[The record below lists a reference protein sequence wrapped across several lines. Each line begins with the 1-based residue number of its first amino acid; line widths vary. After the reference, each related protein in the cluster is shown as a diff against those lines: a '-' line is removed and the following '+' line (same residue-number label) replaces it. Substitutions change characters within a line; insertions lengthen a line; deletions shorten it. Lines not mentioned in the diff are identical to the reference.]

1 MIVVSDTSVLC
12 YLALIG
18 KLDLLRDLFGE
29 VTVPN
34 EVIAEC
40 LHAGAPD
47 VLRQALQK
55 LPPYI
60 HVAGHVERLS
70 ETASL
75 DEGEAAAI
83 SFAWTYRA
91 EALLLIDE
99 RVGRA
104 VAHAL
109 GLRVRG
115 LLALMAD
122 GHRLGALDFDSSME
136 ILKQHGFRVA
146 SPLLQSFRREL
157 RLPESPA

>member
-12 YLALIG
+12 YLAVLG

-34 EVIAEC
+34 KVIAEC
-40 LHAGAPD
+40 LHAGAPE
-47 VLRQALQK
+47 VLRQALQE
-55 LPPYI
+55 LPPFI
-60 HVAGHVERLS
+60 HVAGHVELLS
-70 ETASL
+70 ETATL

-83 SFAWTYRA
+83 SLAWAHRT

-104 VAHAL
+104 VARAL

-122 GHRLGALDFDSSME
+122 GHRLGTLDFDSSMK
-136 ILKQHGFRVA
+136 ILKQNGFRVA

-157 RLPESPA
+157 RLPETPS